1 VINVDESLLGQSD
14 FRKRKWMVPGTSN
27 SVAKKALQPRVSM
40 IAALDNLG
48 GVFISLVQGNSNSK
62 IMEIY
67 FQNLCRKLEK

>member
-1 VINVDESLLGQSD
+1 
-14 FRKRKWMVPGTSN
+14 MVPGTSN

-48 GVFISLVQGNSNSK
+48 GVYISLVQGNSNSK